1 MNREE
6 IERIIDEAAQNE
18 RNKKKSINTDTVRTW
33 LNALFLI
40 AAVVGLVLY
49 FAWPEKHIVG
59 MAIVGGS
66 MLLKVVEFMLRFLL

>member
-59 MAIVGGS
+59 MATVEGS